1 MSTVDVFW
9 LDPATVAEAYLG
21 VLNETERERMAA
33 LRRHEDRLRFGAA
46 AALLRTVVGAETGT
60 PPERV
65 AVHRSCPDCQRPH
78 GRPTLPG
85 LGLHAS
91 VSHSGARVA
100 VALTRV
106 GPVGV
111 DVEEPRDVLFA
122 ELSDR
127 VLGEGERAHDAGAF
141 YRYWTRKESAV
152 KATGDGLRVS
162 LSGVR
167 VSPPDEPARL
177 LGYPGRPDL
186 AAWMADLAPG
196 AGHVGAVTVLTVEP
210 VTVREHRLAG
220 LP

>member
-1 MSTVDVFW
+1 MHSCDIFW
-9 LDPATVAEAYLG
+9 LDPTTVDEAYLD
-21 VLNETERERMAA
+21 VLSDIERERMAA
-33 LRRHEDRLRFGAA
+33 LRRREDRLRFGAA
-46 AALLRTVVGAETGT
+46 AALLRTVAGSESGT
-60 PPERV
+60 APHRV
-65 AVHRSCPDCQRPH
+65 AVVRSCPDCQRPH

-100 VALTRV
+100 VALTRI

-111 DVEEPRDVLFA
+111 DVEESRDVLFA
-122 ELSDR
+122 ELSER
-127 VLGEGERAHDAGAF
+127 VLGTGEQAHDLAAF
-141 YRYWTRKESAV
+141 YTYWTRKESAV

-167 VSPPDEPARL
+167 VSRPDEPARL

-186 AAWMADLAPG
+186 AAWLADLKPRG
-196 AGHVGAVTVLTVEP
+196 GHAGAVTVLTGEP
-210 VTVREHRLAG
+210 VSVREHHLAG